1 MHCSWWD
8 WADDRSS
15 AKEPRLHL
23 IRVWN
28 CWNRLDPSPV
38 IGVKKSKHS
47 WSERSPIA
55 AYLSIVIAVLGCFA
69 KGNCRSASSD
79 LFACKEGAGQGGEDP
94 PWWYGNSSEGVT
106 VRNAKDLLLS
116 LFSSPSLSSFVLVA
130 FNFIC
135 NPYSDIQSL
144 HLFCEFCTQLL
155 MSLSE

>member
-1 MHCSWWD
+1 MHWSWWD
-8 WADDRSS
+8 WADRSW

-79 LFACKEGAGQGGEDP
+79 LFACKEGAGWGEDP
-94 PWWYGNSSEGVT
+94 PWWYET
-106 VRNAKDLLLS
+106 AVRAW
-116 LFSSPSLSSFVLVA
+116 LFVMQRPPSLPLRLSYSFFLCILDA
-130 FNFIC
+130 FNQI
-135 NPYSDIQSL
+135 SI
-144 HLFCEFCTQLL
+144 LFAIIIPTFSPFTFSVSFALNC
-155 MSLSE
+155 